1 MFYYQLM
8 SLERQ
13 EISYTRR
20 GKLFVVVVVNEEN
33 IEILGWPKVYLGSH
47 ISYYRRTQMN
57 FLTNPLKQCQTKK
70 KRKER
75 NEVIQAEL
83 PSE

>member
-1 MFYYQLM
+1 M

-20 GKLFVVVVVNEEN
+20 GKLFVVVVKEEN

-57 FLTNPLKQCQTKK
+57 FLTNSVKQCQKK
-70 KRKER
+70 KKGRKKEM
-75 NEVIQAEL
+75 
-83 PSE
+83 

>member
-1 MFYYQLM
+1 M

-20 GKLFVVVVVNEEN
+20 GKLFVVVVNEEN

-57 FLTNPLKQCQTKK
+57 FLTNSVKQCQTKK
-70 KRKER
+70 KKKKGRKKEMT
-75 NEVIQAEL
+75 
-83 PSE
+83 

>member
-1 MFYYQLM
+1 M
-8 SLERQ
+8 SMERQ

-20 GKLFVVVVVNEEN
+20 GKLFVVVVNEEN

-57 FLTNPLKQCQTKK
+57 FLTNSVKQCQKK
-70 KRKER
+70 KKGRKKEM
-75 NEVIQAEL
+75 
-83 PSE
+83 